1 MSNNLLTISYI
12 TNEGL
17 VVLENELV
25 FADGVDKQYAAEFAV
40 TGAKIGA
47 TCNVRRPPRY
57 IGTFGPA
64 LNVEDTNETFIPVAL
79 NYQFHVD
86 VQFTTADLLL
96 SMDLFRTR
104 VLKPMMATVSNRVDS
119 DGLYFAYQNTAQA
132 VGSMGTP
139 AASYLA
145 YALANAQLVN
155 EAVPAGPRRVC
166 LDPLTQAYAADGIKG
181 LFNPQISVSEFYR
194 KGMIN
199 RETAGMDWYTDQN
212 VVSYSPAQG
221 GGTPTLANTTHTGI
235 ITSGWAQQGFIETT
249 GWTAA
254 AAVRVKVGDIIQI
267 AGVFPV
273 NPQNRTRYQNGAPNG
288 GLKQFVVLPPGGY
301 TQNPIGT
308 ASPGLA
314 FSAATLTSG
323 TFNASTGEYSS
334 TAGGALSIL
343 IGEVVISGGQF
354 QNATAPSSTTAAL
367 FINGQPA
374 STFLATTVSSPQS
387 IAYHKTAFALAFA
400 DLPLPRG
407 VQEAARA
414 SDPDIGMSM
423 RMVTQYTINNDAM
436 PTRCDILYGWSGL
449 YRNMAVRVLG

>member
-1 MSNNLLTISYI
+1 MSNTLLTISYI

-17 VVLENELV
+17 VVLENELT
-25 FADGVDKQYAAEFAV
+25 FTDGVDKQYSSEFAIN
-40 TGAKIGA
+40 GAKIGA

-64 LNVEDTNETFIPVAL
+64 LNVEDTNETYIPVAL

-104 VLKPMMATVSNRVDS
+104 VLQPMMATVANRVDS

-132 VGSMGTP
+132 VGAFGTP
-139 AASYLA
+139 AASYLT
-145 YALANAQLVN
+145 YALARAQLAN
-155 EAVPAGPRRVC
+155 EAVPAGTLRAC
-166 LDPLTQAYAADGIKG
+166 LDPLTQAYAADGVKG
-181 LFNPQISVSEFYR
+181 LFNPQISISEFYR

-199 RETAGMDWYTDQN
+199 RATAGFDWYEDQN
-212 VVSYSPAQG
+212 VVAYATGPG
-221 GGTPTLANTTHTGI
+221 GGTPVLTNTTHTGI
-235 ITSGWAQQGFIETT
+235 ISSGWAQSGFIETS

-301 TQNPIGT
+301 TQNPVGT
-308 ASPGLA
+308 ATPGLQ
-314 FSAATLTSG
+314 FGAATLTSG
-323 TFNASTGEYSS
+323 TFNATTGEYSS
-334 TAGGALSIL
+334 TSGGALSIL
-343 IGEVVISGGQF
+343 IGECAITGGQF
-354 QNATAPSSTTAAL
+354 QNCTAPSSATAAL
-367 FINGQPA
+367 YINGQAASTFING
-374 STFLATTVSSPQS
+374 TVSPQS
-387 IAYHKTAFALAFA
+387 MAYHKTAFAMVSA

-436 PTRCDILYGWSGL
+436 PTRCDILYGWAGL